1 MAATLIGKRKVF
13 QALKVMTDE
22 EIREYQEVCELNKRI
37 PKWQKRGVR
46 LIHLKRARA
55 MKQVG

>member
-22 EIREYQEVCELNKRI
+22 EIRDYQEVCELNKLI

-46 LIHLKRARA
+46 LIHLKRAKA
-55 MKQVG
+55 MNKVG